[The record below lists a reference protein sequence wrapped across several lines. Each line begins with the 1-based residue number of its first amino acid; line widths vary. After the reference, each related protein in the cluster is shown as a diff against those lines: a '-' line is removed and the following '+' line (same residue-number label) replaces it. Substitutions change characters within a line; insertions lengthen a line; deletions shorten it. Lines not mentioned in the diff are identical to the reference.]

1 MERAAALHP
10 AGDAPKQVLGL
21 IDLKQ
26 GRLDAAEALFR
37 EVLRI
42 SPEDTTARY
51 NIGFVEYYRGHF
63 ELAHASWQE
72 ALDRAP
78 EKPAYHAVVGDAYR
92 QLGDQALS
100 KVHYL
105 RALELYRDL
114 LELSPTNDEA
124 AAELSTLLA
133 VLEECAEAESVI
145 DPVLSRSPES
155 FEFTTRGA
163 YVFTRCG
170 SLEEA
175 KPLALKS
182 LSLGDVARIRFDPDL
197 AELREVPEVRLVLE
211 D

>member
-1 MERAAALHP
+1 VRRHFFFSGIVDSSRPFL
-10 AGDAPKQVLGL
+10 
-21 IDLKQ
+21 
-26 GRLDAAEALFR
+26 
-37 EVLRI
+37 
-42 SPEDTTARY
+42 Y
-51 NIGFVEYYRGHF
+51 NIGWVEYYRSHF
-63 ELAHASWQE
+63 ELAHSSWQE

-92 QLGDQALS
+92 QLGDQALP

-105 RALELYRDL
+105 RALELYHGL
-114 LELSPTNDEA
+114 LELSPSNDEA
-124 AAELSTLLA
+124 AAELSTPLA
-133 VLEECAEAESVI
+133 ILGECAEAESVI

-155 FEFTTRGA
+155 FEFMTRGA

-170 SLEEA
+170 SLEAA

-211 D
+211 Y